1 MSRVFFNKTKIVS
14 LVVFICS
21 ICIFCKIKPKEKII
35 YRNIHYEYDENLMRY
50 GIDSST
56 MFKDND
62 KLSKI
67 DYDSLQTVIN
77 QVYNATKDLIE
88 DKTLVGDIDDL
99 YLKIKKDSIGWSV
112 NGTFRLPP
120 GYIMIGN
127 AVSYQ
132 VRNDGKILLTIIEE

>member
-21 ICIFCKIKPKEKII
+21 ICIFCKIKPKENII

-88 DKTLVGDIDDL
+88 DKTLTSDINDL
-99 YLKIKKDSIGWSV
+99 YLKIKKDSVWLVYAS
-112 NGTFRLPP
+112 FRTGPNEV
-120 GYIMIGN
+120 MIGGS
-127 AVSYQ
+127 VSYE
-132 VRNDGKILLTIIEE
+132 VSNEGKILSIIIWE

>member
-1 MSRVFFNKTKIVS
+1 MIRNIKIIIL
-14 LVVFICS
+14 LVCLS
-21 ICIFCKIKPKEKII
+21 ICLSCKNERII
-35 YRNIHYEYDENLMRY
+35 YRNLYYEYDENLMRY
-50 GIDSST
+50 GIDSSI
-56 MFKDND
+56 MFKDDD
-62 KLSKI
+62 KLSNI

-77 QVYNATKDLIE
+77 EVYNATKDLIE
-88 DKTLVGDIDDL
+88 DKTLMGDIDDL

-112 NGTFRLPP
+112 SGTFRLPP